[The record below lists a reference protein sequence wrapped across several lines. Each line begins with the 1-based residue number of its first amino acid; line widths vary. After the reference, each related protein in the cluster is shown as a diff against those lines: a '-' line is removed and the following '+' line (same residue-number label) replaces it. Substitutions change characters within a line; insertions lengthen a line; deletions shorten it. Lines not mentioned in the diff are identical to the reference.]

1 MKERTELPRRSR
13 VSEAEFGQ
21 QESGGLLHAASRGR
35 NTHEASKLVARGD
48 LMDSDP
54 IIIDSNLTVVP
65 AVVIAAAVLLLPWC
79 DGGDWGGGMS
89 L

>member
-1 MKERTELPRRSR
+1 
-13 VSEAEFGQ
+13 
-21 QESGGLLHAASRGR
+21 
-35 NTHEASKLVARGD
+35 
-48 LMDSDP
+48 MDSDP